1 MFFRRV
7 KIRSYQRGLLFRDKE
22 FRKVLPAGSHWC
34 FDPTGKTTVD
44 IVSMRDPWLA
54 HPDLDLMVS
63 SGRLD
68 GDARIIELS
77 DSERGLVWIENRF
90 DRILGPGQYAVWH
103 GLKELRVEV
112 VDIGVVQFVHERI
125 APILESETAA
135 EELTVQRIG
144 EGMVGILFF
153 DGHLREV
160 LAPGLHVFW
169 RKAGEIRVV
178 QVETREAFLDVS
190 GQEIITRDKVSL
202 RMNGL
207 TVYRVTDPR
216 LAVTAVEDYRQAL
229 YRETQLALRSVVGT
243 TELDSLLADKEVL
256 AGAVSETLSA
266 RVKVF
271 GVEIVGFGLRD
282 LILPGEMRELFNR
295 VVESKKAAEAN
306 LITRREET
314 AAMRSQANTA
324 KILADNP
331 TLMRLRELEVLEKV
345 AADSQLSIVCG
356 DSLTERVIKLI

>member
-1 MFFRRV
+1 MFLRRV
-7 KIRSYQRGLLFRDKE
+7 KIRSYQKGLLFRDKE
-22 FRKVLPAGSHWC
+22 FKRVLPAGSHWC
-34 FDPTGKTTVD
+34 VDPTGKTTVD
-44 IVSMRDPWLA
+44 IVSMREPWLE
-54 HPDLDLMVS
+54 HRDLDLMVS
-63 SGRLD
+63 SGRLN

-90 DRILGPGQYAVWH
+90 DRILGPGQYALWH
-103 GLKELRVEV
+103 AMKEVRVEV
-112 VDIGVVQFVHERI
+112 VDIGVVRFSHDRI
-125 APILESETAA
+125 GPILESATAA
-135 EELTVQRIG
+135 AELAVQRIG
-144 EGMVGILFF
+144 EGMVGILFL

-169 RKAGEIRVV
+169 KKAGEIRVV
-178 QVETREAFLDVS
+178 PVETRESILDVS
-190 GQEIITRDKVSL
+190 GQEIITGDKVSL
-202 RMNGL
+202 RINGL
-207 TVYRVTDPR
+207 TVYRVVDPR

-243 TELDSLLADKEVL
+243 TELDMLLADKDLL
-256 AGAVSETLSA
+256 AGAVSGILAE
-266 RVKVF
+266 RVKAF
-271 GVEIVGFGLRD
+271 GVKVIGVGLRD

-324 KILADNP
+324 RILADNP

-345 AADSQLSIVCG
+345 AANSQLSIVCG
-356 DSLTERVIKLI
+356 DSLAEKVIKLI